1 MKILQVLPELNA
13 GGVER
18 CVADLATHFVRRGD
32 ESLVVSNGGSMVPAL
47 EAAGVRHFKMP
58 VHRKHPASLL
68 QVRPLRRVL
77 AAEQPD
83 ILHLHSR
90 LPAWIAWLAW
100 RGLPEATRPRFV
112 TTVHGFYSTGRYSA
126 IMTKGERIIAVSQSV
141 ERYVHENYR
150 DTDPSRIVTI
160 PDGVDQKLFFEGH
173 KPSASWRSNWENA
186 HPEARDRLLL
196 TLPGRLTR
204 LKGHHDF
211 IRIIG
216 ALKHLPVQGVIA
228 GGADPKKAA
237 YEKEIRQAAAEAGL
251 QNRITF
257 TGPCDNLR
265 DILAASSVVLSLSSK
280 PEAFGLTTLE
290 ALSLGVP
297 VVGYDHGGVGE
308 QLDAMLPSGKVQP
321 GNWLAVAQRIT
332 DFLADRPVIE
342 TDRRY
347 NLDRSLA
354 ATSDVYEYLA
364 GSAKHLAHSR
374 DNPVYEPV
382 TAP

>member
-1 MKILQVLPELNA
+1 MKILQILPELNA

-18 CVADLATHFVRRGD
+18 CVADLATYFARRGD
-32 ESLVVSNGGSMVPAL
+32 ESLVVSNGGTMVPAL
-47 EAAGVRHFKMP
+47 EAAGVRHFTMP
-58 VHRKHPASLL
+58 VHRKHPSSLL
-68 QVRPLRRVL
+68 QVRPLRRLL
-77 AAEQPD
+77 AAERPD

-100 RGLPEATRPRFV
+100 RGLPEATRPRLV
-112 TTVHGFYSTGRYSA
+112 TSVHGFYSTGRYSA
-126 IMTKGERIIAVSQSV
+126 IMTKGERIIAVSHSV
-141 ERYVHENYR
+141 ERYILDNYR
-150 DTDPSRIVTI
+150 GTDPRRIVTI
-160 PDGVDQKLFFEGH
+160 PDGVDSKLFFAGY
-173 KPSASWRSNWENA
+173 KPPESWRSRWQQA
-186 HPEARDRLLL
+186 HPNARDRLLI

-204 LKGHHDF
+204 LKGHHDL

-237 YEKEIRQAAAEAGL
+237 YEKELRQATAEAGL

-265 DILAASSVVLSLSSK
+265 DLLAASSVVLSVSTK

-297 VVGYDHGGVGE
+297 VIGYNHGGVGE
-308 QLDAMLPSGKVQP
+308 QLGAMLPAGKVPP
-321 GNWLAVAQRIT
+321 GDWQAAAKRIT
-332 DFLADRPVIE
+332 DFLAERPAIAPNHL
-342 TDRRY
+342 Y

-354 ATSDVYEYLA
+354 ATGDLYGEMLGREKAARPQRQPASVLLA
-364 GSAKHLAHSR
+364 E
-374 DNPVYEPV
+374 D
-382 TAP
+382 